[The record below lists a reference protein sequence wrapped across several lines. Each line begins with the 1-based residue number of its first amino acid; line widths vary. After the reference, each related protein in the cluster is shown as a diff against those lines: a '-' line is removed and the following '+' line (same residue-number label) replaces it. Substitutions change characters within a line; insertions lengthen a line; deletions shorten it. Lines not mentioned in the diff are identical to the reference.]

1 MLRPILGFI
10 IPKKMLQNLLVTKP
24 WKLPAHARGK

>member
-1 MLRPILGFI
+1 MLRPILGFF
-10 IPKKMLQNLLVTKP
+10 IPKNVTNLLVTKP